1 MEKMKRYEDFKN
13 ESNDTDYLTKE
24 ELEKVKNYMLG
35 QFLSSV
41 TNVFE
46 MADRYRSVWA
56 NGTDFNRVEE
66 NQRIIRE
73 ASAQQILET
82 SGKYLNLTNTITCL
96 SGKIPD

>member
-1 MEKMKRYEDFKN
+1 MKALEEIRK
-13 ESNDTDYLTKE
+13 ESEIMQQDQVGEE

-46 MADRYRSVWA
+46 IADRYRSVWA

-66 NQRIIRE
+66 NQKIIGE
-73 ASAQQILET
+73 ASALQVLET